1 MDFFFPTCSHDGK
14 YLTSGSENQCVFLWR
29 TQYESASGA
38 NIAARRKD
46 RNNFYEAIK
55 GDYYLYIIKRI
66 FPEIIRK
73 NLICTKTAPGLV
85 NLAPAAA
92 TLVCLALPGSFLT
105 ILCKSY

>member
-1 MDFFFPTCSHDGK
+1 MPTCSHDGK

-55 GDYYLYIIKRI
+55 GDYY
-66 FPEIIRK
+66 
-73 NLICTKTAPGLV
+73 
-85 NLAPAAA
+85 
-92 TLVCLALPGSFLT
+92 
-105 ILCKSY
+105 